1 MKDNPLVSYCLFT
14 FNQEAYVR
22 ESLEAALA
30 QTYSPLEIVISD
42 DCSTDGT
49 VAVIQEVLSAYSGEH
64 RIVLNVNEKN
74 MGIGGHVSKILLE
87 LSSGD
92 YFVLV
97 GGDDIS
103 SPNHVQVAVETIQP
117 HPNVYAADFSA
128 SVIDEAGKIIQEDNS
143 PDEAYRYRL
152 ADFIGLNQRVPTF
165 APGRIIHRDLM
176 HKFLPIATSCP
187 TEDTVLVLRSLL
199 LGELRREPINL
210 IQYRRAANSV
220 SSLDNIKKL
229 SVSGIMNQY
238 YADIEYAEQAQ
249 LIDTSQAIRLK
260 RRIEFEHKKREL
272 YLQNQGGWFGRV
284 FVKVKFRMLKYR
296 YKLKLLIGGLL

>member
-1 MKDNPLVSYCLFT
+1 M
-14 FNQEAYVR
+14 R
-22 ESLEAALA
+22 ETLEAALA
-30 QTYSPLEIVISD
+30 QSYSPLEIVISD

-49 VAVIQEVLSAYSGEH
+49 AAVIQEVLAAYSGDH
-64 RIVLNVNEKN
+64 RLIFNVNERN
-74 MGIGGHVSKILLE
+74 LGIGGHVSKVLLE
-87 LSSGD
+87 LSNGD

-103 SPNHVQVAVETIQP
+103 SPNHVQVAVETIQA
-117 HPNVYAADFSA
+117 HPNVYAVDFSA

-152 ADFIGLNQRVPTF
+152 EDFIGLNQRVPTF

-220 SSLDNIKKL
+220 SSSGNIKKL
-229 SVSGIMNQY
+229 SVRGIMNQY
-238 YADIEYAEQAQ
+238 YADIKDAEQAQ
-249 LIDTSQAIRLK
+249 LIDASQAMKLK
-260 RRIEFEHKKREL
+260 RRIEFEHEKREMFM
-272 YLQNQGGWFGRV
+272 QNQDEWFV
-284 FVKVKFRMLKYR
+284 TVLIKIKFRILKYR
-296 YKLKLLIGGLL
+296 YKLKLLIGGLS